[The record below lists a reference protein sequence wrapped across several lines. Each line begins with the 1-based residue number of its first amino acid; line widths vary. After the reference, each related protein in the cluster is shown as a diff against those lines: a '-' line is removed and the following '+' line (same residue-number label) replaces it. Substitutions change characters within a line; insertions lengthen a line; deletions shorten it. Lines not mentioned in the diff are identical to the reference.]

1 MSLSLQEILTQ
12 ALGFILLVWVLKR
25 LFWKPVLASLEKRRS
40 GIAEAFRQ
48 IESQKKEMEALRRD
62 YEARIQRIEEEAR
75 AKLQAAIDE
84 GRRISREIQEKA
96 RDDARQALTRAK
108 EDLSLEIAK
117 ARVELRGEIARLTL
131 LATEKLLREEM
142 TDEKHREKI
151 LNMIEELEAEG
162 LTG

>member
-12 ALGFILLVWVLKR
+12 ALGFLLLVWVLKR
-25 LFWKPVLASLEKRRS
+25 LFWKPVLASLEERRS

-48 IESQKKEMEALRRD
+48 IENQKREMESLRRD
-62 YEARIQRIEEEAR
+62 YEARIQKIEEEAR
-75 AKLQAAIDE
+75 GKLQAAIDE
-84 GRRISREIQEKA
+84 GRKISREIQEKA
-96 RDDARQALTRAK
+96 RDEAKQALTRSK

-142 TDEKHREKI
+142 TDERHREKI
-151 LNMIEELEAEG
+151 LDMIDELEAKG
-162 LTG
+162 